1 MNPYDIVLDMDGIQ
15 TTKAIRRLVGAE
27 TLVVVMTAYEWKELE
42 ADARHAGVDFFIT
55 KPLFRSELVD
65 LFEKINDFS
74 EAVYEPEAAK
84 GEVQFAGERILLVE
98 DNELNLEVAASLLEM
113 KGLTIESAC
122 NGLQAL
128 EKFCSTPVG
137 YYDAVLRISGC
148 LLWMGWKQHVISG
161 CLIKVMRRRSL
172 LLL

>member
-1 MNPYDIVLDMDGIQ
+1 MNPYDIVLVDLKMPDMDGIQ

-128 EKFCSTPVG
+128 ENSV
-137 YYDAVLRISGC
+137 
-148 LLWMGWKQHVISG
+148 Q
-161 CLIKVMRRRSL
+161 L
-172 LLL
+172 LLGTMMLF